1 MKLFTSILGSLFL
14 MLLSSNALG
23 QTGTI
28 SGTVTDE
35 DQKILKEF
43 TVKLSAPIKA
53 TVDLEKGTFSFL
65 NVPVGSY
72 TIEVKAPGFEPFKSA
87 EIAVL
92 SGQNSPVKVTMTFTG
107 LF

>member
-14 MLLSSNALG
+14 MLFSSYAFG

-28 SGTVTDE
+28 TGTVKDE

-53 TVDLEKGTFSFL
+53 TVDLEKGTFTFL
-65 NVPVGSY
+65 NVYS
-72 TIEVKAPGFEPFKSA
+72 
-87 EIAVL
+87 
-92 SGQNSPVKVTMTFTG
+92 NSM
-107 LF
+107 L